1 MRFGQWEAGD
11 LMITVY
17 IVDDHPFVRE
27 GLKAYLSTDPE
38 IRIVGEAGDG
48 ETALPALKELA
59 PEVAIIDLHLPKVS
73 GVEVIKAIKESELK
87 TQVIILSSFCE
98 DEEIMAAIDAGALSY
113 LLKDSPPEKLLAAVK
128 AAQRGEPLL
137 HPRIVKKLM
146 QRVRQEKPAIEPLT
160 AKEQEVLRQLVQGK
174 SNKEISAVLYIS
186 ETTVKT
192 HVSSILQKLQVK
204 DRTQAVIKAIN
215 MKLV

>member
-1 MRFGQWEAGD
+1 
-11 LMITVY
+11 MISVY

-27 GLKAYLSTDPE
+27 GLKTYLSTDPE

-48 ETALPALKELA
+48 EAALPALKELA
-59 PEVAIIDLHLPKVS
+59 PEVAIIDLHLPKMS
-73 GVEVIKAIKESELK
+73 GVEIIKAIKENQLR

-98 DEEIMAAIDAGALSY
+98 DEEIFAAIDAGALSY

-128 AAQRGEPLL
+128 AAQRGEPVL
-137 HPRIVKKLM
+137 HPRIVKRLM
-146 QRVRQEKPAIEPLT
+146 QRVRQDQPAIEPLT
-160 AKEQEVLRQLVQGK
+160 AKEKEVLQQLVKGK
-174 SNKEISAVLYIS
+174 SNKEISAELYIS

-204 DRTQAVIKAIN
+204 DRTQAVIKALN
-215 MKLV
+215 KKLV

>member
-1 MRFGQWEAGD
+1 
-11 LMITVY
+11 MISVY

-27 GLKAYLSTDPE
+27 GLKTYLSTDPE
-38 IRIVGEAGDG
+38 VHIVGEAGDG
-48 ETALPALKELA
+48 ETALPALKALE
-59 PEVAIIDLHLPKVS
+59 PEVAIIDLHLPRMS
-73 GVEVIKAIKESELK
+73 GVEIIKAIKESQLR

-98 DEEIMAAIDAGALSY
+98 DEEIIAAIDGGALSY

-128 AAQRGEPLL
+128 AAQRGEPVL

-146 QRVRQEKPAIEPLT
+146 QRVRQDKPAIEPLT
-160 AKEQEVLRQLVQGK
+160 SKEKEVLEQLVKGK
-174 SNKEISAVLYIS
+174 SNKEIGAELYIS

-215 MKLV
+215 LKLV

>member
-1 MRFGQWEAGD
+1 
-11 LMITVY
+11 MISVY

-27 GLKAYLSTDPE
+27 GLKTYLSTDPE

-48 ETALPALKELA
+48 ETALPALQALE
-59 PEVAIIDLHLPKVS
+59 PEVVIIDLHLPRMS
-73 GVEVIKAIKESELK
+73 GVELIKAIRENQLR

-98 DEEIMAAIDAGALSY
+98 DEEIIAAINAGALSY

-128 AAQRGEPLL
+128 AAERGEPVL

-146 QRVRQEKPAIEPLT
+146 QQVRQEQPLLEPLT
-160 AKEQEVLRQLVQGK
+160 AKEKEVLRELVKGK
-174 SNKEISAVLYIS
+174 SNKEISAELFIS

>member
-1 MRFGQWEAGD
+1 
-11 LMITVY
+11 MISVY

-27 GLKAYLSTDPE
+27 GLKTYLSTDPE

-48 ETALPALKELA
+48 EAALPALKELA
-59 PEVAIIDLHLPKVS
+59 PEVAIIDLHLPKMS
-73 GVEVIKAIKESELK
+73 GVEIIKAIKENQLR

-98 DEEIMAAIDAGALSY
+98 DEEIFAAIDAGALSY

-128 AAQRGEPLL
+128 AAQRGEPVL
-137 HPRIVKKLM
+137 HPRIVKRLM
-146 QRVRQEKPAIEPLT
+146 QRVRQDQPAIEPLT
-160 AKEQEVLRQLVQGK
+160 AKEKEVLQQLVKGK

-204 DRTQAVIKAIN
+204 DRTQAVIKALN
-215 MKLV
+215 KKLV

>member
-1 MRFGQWEAGD
+1 MTELIR
-11 LMITVY
+11 VY

-27 GLKAYLSTDPE
+27 GLKTYLSTDPE

-48 ETALPALKELA
+48 VTALPALKELV
-59 PEVAIIDLHLPKVS
+59 PEVAIIDLHLPKMS
-73 GVEVIKAIKESELK
+73 GVEVIKALRESQSR
-87 TQVIILSSFCE
+87 TQVIVLSSFCE
-98 DEEIMAAIDAGALSY
+98 DDEIIAAIDAGALSY

-128 AAQRGEPLL
+128 ATQRGEPVL

-160 AKEQEVLRQLVQGK
+160 AKEKEVLKQLVKGK
-174 SNKEISAVLYIS
+174 SNKEIGAELHIS

-204 DRTQAVIKAIN
+204 DRTQAVIKALN

>member
-1 MRFGQWEAGD
+1 
-11 LMITVY
+11 MISVF

-27 GLKAYLSTDPE
+27 GLKTYLSTDPE

-48 ETALPALKELA
+48 ETALPALKTLD
-59 PEVAIIDLHLPKVS
+59 PEVAIIDLHLPRMS
-73 GVEVIKAIKESELK
+73 GVEVIKVIKESQLR

-98 DEEIMAAIDAGALSY
+98 DEEIIAAIDAGALSY

-128 AAQRGEPLL
+128 AAQRGEPVL
-137 HPRIVKKLM
+137 HPRIAKKLM
-146 QRVRQEKPAIEPLT
+146 QQVRQDKPAVEPLT
-160 AKEQEVLRQLVQGK
+160 AKEKEVLRELVKGK
-174 SNKEISAVLYIS
+174 SNKEIGAELYIS

-215 MKLV
+215 LKLV